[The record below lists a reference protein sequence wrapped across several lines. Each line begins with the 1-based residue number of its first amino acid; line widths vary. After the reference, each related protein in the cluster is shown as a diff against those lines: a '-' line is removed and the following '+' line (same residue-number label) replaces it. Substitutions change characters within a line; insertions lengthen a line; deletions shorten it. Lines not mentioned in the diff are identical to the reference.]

1 MTTSLTSLSLP
12 AVVSQ
17 LRVLLPTDKHAAL
30 DSVLNEHSETGGV
43 SVRVLS
49 FLEIW
54 KPLDCLSWFSDN
66 TARLTLHY
74 SISLFS
80 WLPDRARRSRSAC
93 ARWLVRM

>member
-43 SVRVLS
+43 SVRELL
-49 FLEIW
+49 FQFW
-54 KPLDCLSWFSDN
+54 KSGS
-66 TARLTLHY
+66 RLIVCHGSPTTQL
-74 SISLFS
+74 
-80 WLPDRARRSRSAC
+80 A
-93 ARWLVRM
+93 